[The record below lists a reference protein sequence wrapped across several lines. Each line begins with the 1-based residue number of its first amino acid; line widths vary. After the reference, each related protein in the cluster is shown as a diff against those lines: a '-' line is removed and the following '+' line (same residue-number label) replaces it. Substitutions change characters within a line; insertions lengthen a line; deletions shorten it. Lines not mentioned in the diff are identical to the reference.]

1 MANLIQ
7 QPQTYNFAGNI
18 ADIVLMSD
26 VPVTFSIPL
35 LLEEVYYPDPDG
47 HITIPLRAFFEAHLH
62 APDLNDIPDGGL
74 PLSLY
79 TFCID
84 GTEGGT
90 FYVLPGGVA
99 NKALDTEVFLYS
111 NFLTWQPQTRRVS
124 YHEPQWLRYL
134 ATVAC
139 EVKVRG
145 YFAERDP
152 VTVTLKELAALTQY
166 SLDMNYGR
174 IRGLFDQQPVY
185 YDVWTEAPDRSR
197 LSFVQRYV
205 LREDGDDTEDF
216 FVFENSL
223 GGFDTIRFTGDRKE
237 VAEAESR
244 NAVFDGDTNEYG
256 VDYSKA
262 WLKQTGYIPDER
274 TRLWV
279 LDFFSSCRRYH
290 MGVDSLNRIFV
301 SKPKLESTTGE
312 VAGYEFTFAYSHQS
326 KYLNIAREELPDRLE
341 IVGHGDELFFLTP
354 RLNEFPL
361 LDPEQDILIPAQ
373 YAFSKHWG
381 AIPASALRGG
391 GQGGGTGIVGQL
403 RVRKP
408 LRIDATPGNSYISHD
423 APAISDPTK
432 FNQYGNVDQ
441 WGHLLA
447 DFHPHGGRDSVDL
460 EARNVNTA
468 GDVTA
473 GGNIQTAAFAS
484 GPTGVGARI
493 DQAGNGEL
501 HSLVLRMFL
510 ETPEL
515 RKNKISVIG
524 DEFWVTAAG
533 LVESVKE
540 ASKLPVYTKA
550 GRQIM
555 GKDGKPWMLN
565 VGKGYVLR
573 FKLEEGDVHTFK
585 KDDILVSKFAQE
597 GGFQTAWFRVK
608 YVLSDKEVFVSALN
622 GYAPQVAMSVA
633 RQGNFTD
640 PERQNS
646 ICIDG
651 RNGYMRVL
659 SGVDSTEIRFEN
671 IRCQYGNLN
680 GLTVPGIGS
689 LHGYGEYSDNAYKKG
704 VFLMQ
709 GGQTVEDFV
718 QKAVNEV
725 AANAEGIV
733 NEMTSNME
741 GVTNGLHDLQSSL
754 GGLAFKDRVEKSL
767 LGDTIISG
775 AFIKSELIAVDD
787 ALVERLIASDAFIA
801 KLTASEAFIDRLVAR
816 QISTQIDPNNHRRVD
831 INKGYGAIEIFDKN
845 NNRVITIDDGSTYGG
860 TDGQGLMYM
869 RQGTLTSRLSG
880 DRLELGSNKW
890 RTTYDASRI
899 DIFKSDN
906 DGFSYLHQALFSAGA
921 IVLPRGAIV
930 NMPGILVAGRVNK
943 NASIDGKWGY
953 KNCSVYKHNGQTG
966 KYKITHD
973 IGHTNYYIQVTPA
986 VADNTWAKVHAIVL
1000 EKAANYAVVA
1010 IYDAGTSNNGID
1022 TDFEF
1027 LIVGDK

>member
-1 MANLIQ
+1 MTLIR

-18 ADIVLMSD
+18 VDIVLMSD

-47 HITIPLRAFFEAHLH
+47 RITIPLRAFFEAHLH
-62 APDLNDIPDGGL
+62 SPDLNDIPDGGL
-74 PLSLY
+74 PLAPY
-79 TFCID
+79 TFSID
-84 GTEGGT
+84 CAEGGT
-90 FYVLPGGVA
+90 FYVLPGGVSA
-99 NKALDTEVFLYS
+99 NAVDTALFLKS

-124 YHEPQWLRYL
+124 YHEPQWLRY
-134 ATVAC
+134 VALQAC
-139 EVKVRG
+139 SVKVKA
-145 YFAERDP
+145 YFAEVDP
-152 VTVTLKELAALTQY
+152 VTVTLKELTALTQY
-166 SLDMNYGR
+166 SLDLNYGR

-205 LREDGDDTEDF
+205 LREEDTDTTDF

-244 NAVFDGDTNEYG
+244 NAVFDTDTNEYG

-290 MGVDSLNRIFV
+290 LGVDSLNRIFV
-301 SKPKLESTTGE
+301 SKPKLEATSGE
-312 VAGYEFTFAYSHQS
+312 PAGYEFTFAYSHQS

-341 IVGHGDELFFLTP
+341 IVGPGDELFFLTP

-361 LDPEQDILIPAQ
+361 LDPSQDILIPAQ

-381 AIPASALRGG
+381 AIPASALRGV

-408 LRIDATPGNSYISHD
+408 LRMDATPGNTYISHD
-423 APAISDPTK
+423 APAISDPTN

-484 GPTGVGARI
+484 GPTGIGARI

-533 LVESVKE
+533 LVETVKE

-597 GGFQTAWFRVK
+597 SGFQTAWFRVK

-633 RQGNFTD
+633 RQGNFTN

-704 VFLMQ
+704 VFLTQ

-725 AANAEGIV
+725 AANMEGIV
-733 NEMTSNME
+733 NEVAANME
-741 GVTNGLHDLQSSL
+741 GVTNGLRDLQSSL

-775 AFIKSELIAVDD
+775 AFIKSGLIAVDD

-801 KLTASEAFIDRLVAR
+801 KLTTSEAFIDRLVAR
-816 QISTQIDPNNHRRVD
+816 SINTQADPNNPRRVEIAKGGED
-831 INKGYGAIEIFDKN
+831 ISIYNQKGEPM
-845 NNRVITIDDGSTYGG
+845 ITIRGNEGIYLQKDGYMTNIRANEMYVGYKYPNRTYPRLDEVGLRFSQPDGGVNSQYSYNDIRLPENSAIRIGKGST
-860 TDGQGLMYM
+860 
-869 RQGTLTSRLSG
+869 
-880 DRLELGSNKW
+880 
-890 RTTYDASRI
+890 I
-899 DIFKSDN
+899 D
-906 DGFSYLHQALFSAGA
+906 
-921 IVLPRGAIV
+921 
-930 NMPGILVAGRVNK
+930 MPGILAAGRVNK
-943 NASIDGKWGY
+943 VGRVDAQWGC
-953 KNCSVYKHNGQTG
+953 KSCKAYKHNGQTG

-973 IGHTNYYIQVTPA
+973 IGHTNYFIQATPA

-1010 IYDAGTSNNGID
+1010 IYDAGTNNNGVD
-1022 TDFEF
+1022 ADFEF

>member
-1 MANLIQ
+1 MTKEVHVGRRIKDLQDAE
-7 QPQTYNFAGNI
+7 PI
-18 ADIVLMSD
+18 ATDQFDSFLFPID
-26 VPVTFSIPL
+26 VPQEDSTCNISGRTLKMFLGGNGEGGLSEDVLRALNTKYNKTGGPISGDVSIVGSLNVTDVSVFNDS
-35 LLEEVYYPDPDG
+35 
-47 HITIPLRAFFEAHLH
+47 ITIGNELVVGADASIVGKTSIGK
-62 APDLNDIPDGGL
+62 DLLVEDSALI
-74 PLSLY
+74 
-79 TFCID
+79 
-84 GTEGGT
+84 GGT
-90 FYVLPGGVA
+90 
-99 NKALDTEVFLYS
+99 LDVRHT
-111 NFLTWQPQTRRVS
+111 
-124 YHEPQWLRYL
+124 
-134 ATVAC
+134 AT
-139 EVKVRG
+139 
-145 YFAERDP
+145 
-152 VTVTLKELAALTQY
+152 AAQ
-166 SLDMNYGR
+166 
-174 IRGLFDQQPVY
+174 V
-185 YDVWTEAPDRSR
+185 
-197 LSFVQRYV
+197 
-205 LREDGDDTEDF
+205 
-216 FVFENSL
+216 
-223 GGFDTIRFTGDRKE
+223 
-237 VAEAESR
+237 
-244 NAVFDGDTNEYG
+244 
-256 VDYSKA
+256 
-262 WLKQTGYIPDER
+262 
-274 TRLWV
+274 
-279 LDFFSSCRRYH
+279 
-290 MGVDSLNRIFV
+290 
-301 SKPKLESTTGE
+301 
-312 VAGYEFTFAYSHQS
+312 
-326 KYLNIAREELPDRLE
+326 IARE
-341 IVGHGDELFFLTP
+341 
-354 RLNEFPL
+354 
-361 LDPEQDILIPAQ
+361 
-373 YAFSKHWG
+373 
-381 AIPASALRGG
+381 
-391 GQGGGTGIVGQL
+391 
-403 RVRKP
+403 
-408 LRIDATPGNSYISHD
+408 
-423 APAISDPTK
+423 
-432 FNQYGNVDQ
+432 
-441 WGHLLA
+441 
-447 DFHPHGGRDSVDL
+447 
-460 EARNVNTA
+460 
-468 GDVTA
+468 DVTA
-473 GGNIQTAAFAS
+473 GGNIQTAEFAS

-493 DQAGNGEL
+493 DQGGNGEL

-515 RKNKISVIG
+515 RKNKISVVG

-633 RQGNFTD
+633 RQGNFTN

-725 AANAEGIV
+725 AAN
-733 NEMTSNME
+733 ME
-741 GVTNGLHDLQSSL
+741 GVTNGLRDLQSSL
-754 GGLAFKDRVEKSL
+754 GGLAFKDKVEKSL

-801 KLTASEAFIDRLVAR
+801 KLTTSEAFIDRLVAR
-816 QISTQIDPNNHRRVD
+816 AVSTQQGDNPQRVEL
-831 INKGYGAIEIFDKN
+831 NRGGGAI
-845 NNRVITIDDGSTYGG
+845 RVINADGETTLNINSGERLDNGWTNGGIYLKQRMYDNQLHECHVGADEIEFKRAGYDIRTSVDFNGMLIDSTLNGVMKQAIYYANG
-860 TDGQGLMYM
+860 
-869 RQGTLTSRLSG
+869 
-880 DRLELGSNKW
+880 
-890 RTTYDASRI
+890 I
-899 DIFKSDN
+899 D
-906 DGFSYLHQALFSAGA
+906 
-921 IVLPRGAIV
+921 LPRGAAL
-930 NMPGILVAGRVNK
+930 NMPGVLAAGRVLSRGQMGNQ
-943 NASIDGKWGY
+943 WGSKKCSAFKY
-953 KNCSVYKHNGQTG
+953 KGQTG

-973 IGHTNYYIQVTPA
+973 IGHTNYFIQATPA

-1010 IYDAGTSNNGID
+1010 IYDSGTNNNGID